1 MADGY
6 RCIKCGNMLDSPQ
19 HEFAC
24 GGSEGAED
32 EEESAFTQLAIPGLG
47 CVPFTGGGL
56 GGGWI
61 CEINEEDLW
70 EYNTDDNI

>member
-1 MADGY
+1 
-6 RCIKCGNMLDSPQ
+6 MLDSPQ

-24 GGSEGAED
+24 GSKID
-32 EEESAFTQLAIPGLG
+32 EEGEEDDEEDAFTQLAIPGLG

-56 GGGWI
+56 TGGWI
-61 CEINEEDLW
+61 CEINEGDLW